1 MFQVTSSGLHRPAF
15 RLSLRPQAG
24 LTTAVHELGIMQ
36 STLGLVEEHARRANA
51 TRVHR
56 IVLRIGALAG
66 VDPDALRFAFEVV
79 VPGTIAAGATL
90 QIDAVPAL
98 AHCAACQ
105 QDFAPETGFIFQC
118 PRCGTLSG
126 QVSQGRELELFRL
139 ELS

>member
-1 MFQVTSSGLHRPAF
+1 
-15 RLSLRPQAG
+15 
-24 LTTAVHELGIMQ
+24 MQ
-36 STLGLVEEHARRANA
+36 STLALVEEHARRANA

-56 IVLRIGALAG
+56 VVLRIGALAG
-66 VDPDALRFAFEVV
+66 VDPDALRFAFEAVV
-79 VPGTIAAGATL
+79 AGTIAAEASL

-118 PRCGTLSG
+118 PRCGALSG
-126 QVSQGRELELFRL
+126 QLTQGRELELFRL